1 MGNQPEDT
9 KLARRLQKRNVWPHY
24 SACLAT
30 VRKALLQTDKT
41 RKEIMEMIDRG
52 ELYPKS

>member
-52 ELYPKS
+52 ELDPKS